1 MNGTRIEQL
10 LEEANALKRDALALQ
25 HEAVSM
31 QREALAAQRE
41 IVAQTR
47 ANLDLAKGVNERAA
61 ELQRRARRVLAL
73 ILPLVLLLIGYV
85 SWLLF
90 FRLRY

>member
-31 QREALAAQRE
+31 QRALTAQRE